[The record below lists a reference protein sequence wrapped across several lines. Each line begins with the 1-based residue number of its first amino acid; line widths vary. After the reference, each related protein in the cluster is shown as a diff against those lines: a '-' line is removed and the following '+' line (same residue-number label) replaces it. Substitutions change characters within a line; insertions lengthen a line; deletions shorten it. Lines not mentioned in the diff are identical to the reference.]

1 MRVTTLGELAV
12 DGRPVKGAR
21 LAAVVRALV
30 EARGRAVSVGALV
43 DTVWDAGPPDD
54 APGAVQ
60 ALISRARRLG
70 LPIAAAAGGYLL
82 PAGAVE
88 IDAVVAKSLLDRG
101 RSALDAGDHERA
113 SEAARAARALF
124 PEVPERSTALLADV
138 AGLAAEAA
146 LAAGVP
152 ADETDLRRL
161 VAHQPPHE
169 PSAVL
174 LVRVLAA
181 QGRDAEALDVVERLR
196 TALADDYGAD
206 LSAAVASV
214 HVALLRGELAPR
226 PEPRTAL
233 PAGWR
238 RAVTPL
244 VGRDGDVT
252 AVRAALASAPLVT
265 VVAAGGAG
273 KTRLAAEI
281 ARRAVTEG
289 RAVHVVELAAL
300 RTDADVLPAV
310 LAAVGAA
317 DHATG
322 KAEWRGLGS
331 RERLRL
337 AVQDLHGLVV
347 LDNCEHVLDGAA
359 GAAAELTAVAEAPE
373 LAVLATSR
381 APLSLPGEVV
391 HRLGTLADGAALDL
405 LDARVRAGGGVPA
418 DPERALELCH
428 RLDNLPLALELA
440 AARLRHMP
448 IDDVLAGLAD
458 RFGLLDAALRGLP
471 DRHASLWALV
481 DWSRELLGG
490 ADREL
495 LERLA
500 VIPAPFTA
508 ALAGAVA
515 GARDVRRGLA
525 TLVEQSLLVLDTG
538 EDGASRYRMLET
550 VREYGEVRLAGAGT
564 RDAAMAG
571 LVRWAAAESAGL
583 AAQFVSPAQLAALR
597 RCSAEQDNLVT
608 ALRWAL
614 EREDDAAAVDVMLPL
629 AQLWT
634 VRGLHAEVVE
644 WTLRVFRADD
654 PPARRRFTL
663 ALADA
668 SAPARVDASAP
679 ARVDASAPER
689 VDVERATWLCL
700 FTGLNAFVRETPRL
714 FALVLRTLRA
724 LSTRRAEIS
733 DRAWTLASMVR
744 RLATPDVDQGSGATA
759 LIADPDPYV
768 RGFGYYFR
776 ATLNENLGALAES
789 VADATNAYRCFEEV
803 GDHWGM
809 GTAAQSIGAR
819 GGPGAHEWLRR
830 SERHMDLLGA
840 SDDLGSI
847 RVMLDARSAFGGD
860 AAAAERLRAVAGSTD
875 SRRHDAGLASLVLA
889 QLAMAHGDPSTARAH
904 MTRVLAVIDSIEVG
918 VPQLRVLYRSA
929 VAVLWLRLE
938 DADRAAELLLLAW
951 DEALSTHDVP
961 ILGAW
966 ALAGAALAGV
976 RSAGL
981 SGELWALGLRVGGN
995 PEHLFP
1001 DGGPAVGAVE
1011 DTWRWHE
1018 RPVTEATDRIRALM
1032 SDLLAVGH

>member
-21 LAAVVRALV
+21 LATVVRALV

-43 DTVWDAGPPDD
+43 DAVWDAGPPDD

-70 LPIAAAAGGYLL
+70 LPIAAAPGGYLL
-82 PAGAVE
+82 PADAVE
-88 IDAVVAKSLLDRG
+88 VDAVVARSLLDRG
-101 RSALDAGDHERA
+101 RKALDAGDHERA
-113 SEAARAARALF
+113 REAARAARALF
-124 PEVPERSTALLADV
+124 PEVPDRSTPLLADV

-152 ADETDLRRL
+152 ADETDLLRL
-161 VAHQPPHE
+161 VADQPPHE

-196 TALADDYGAD
+196 AALADDYGAD
-206 LSAAVASV
+206 PSAAVAAV
-214 HVALLRGELAPR
+214 HLALLRGELAPR
-226 PEPRTAL
+226 AEPRTAL

-238 RAVTPL
+238 RAVTTL

-281 ARRAVTEG
+281 ARLAATEG

-317 DHATG
+317 DLDAG
-322 KAEWRGLGS
+322 RAEWRGLGT

-337 AVQDLHGLVV
+337 AVQELRGLVV

-359 GAAAELTAVAEAPE
+359 GAAAELTALAEAPE

-391 HRLGTLADGAALDL
+391 HRLGTLADDAALDL

-418 DPERALELCH
+418 DPDLALELCH

-508 ALAGAVA
+508 ALASAVV
-515 GARDVRRGLA
+515 GGRDARRGLA
-525 TLVEQSLLVLDTG
+525 TLVEQSLLVLEPG
-538 EDGASRYRMLET
+538 EDGALRYRMLET
-550 VREYGEVRLAGAGT
+550 VREYGEVRLDGAGT
-564 RDAAMAG
+564 RDAAMEG
-571 LVRWAAAESAGL
+571 LVRWAAAESADL
-583 AAQFVSPAQLAALR
+583 AERFRSPAQLAAFR

-614 EREDDAAAVDVMLPL
+614 EHEDDAATVDVMLPL
-629 AQLWT
+629 AHLWT
-634 VRGLHAEVVE
+634 VRGLHAEVVA
-644 WTLRVFRADD
+644 WTLRVFRVGD
-654 PPARRRFTL
+654 PLARRRF
-663 ALADA
+663 ALA
-668 SAPARVDASAP
+668 SVDA
-679 ARVDASAPER
+679 
-689 VDVERATWLCL
+689 ERATWLCL
-700 FTGLNAFVRETPRL
+700 FTGLNAFVRDTTRL
-714 FALVLRTLRA
+714 FALVLRMLRA
-724 LSTRRAEIS
+724 LGTRRAEIS

-744 RLATPDVDQGSGATA
+744 QLATPYLDHGAGATA

-776 ATLNENLGALAES
+776 STVNENLGALAES
-789 VADATNAYRCFEEV
+789 VADATDAYRCFEEV

-840 SDDLGSI
+840 TEDVGSI
-847 RVMLDARSAFGGD
+847 RVMLDARAAFGGD
-860 AAAAERLRAVAGSTD
+860 AAAAERLRAVAGSPD
-875 SRRHDAGLASLVLA
+875 SQEHDAGLASLVLA
-889 QLAMAHGDPSTARAH
+889 QLAMAHDDHVAALAH
-904 MTRVLAVIDSIEVG
+904 MTRVLALVDTMEPG

-929 VAVLWLRLE
+929 VAVLCLGLG
-938 DADRAAELLLLAW
+938 DADRAAALLRLAW
-951 DEALSTHDVP
+951 DEALSTQDVP

-966 ALAGAALAGV
+966 ALAGAALAARG
-976 RSAGL
+976 GL
-981 SGELWALGLRVGGN
+981 GAAGELWTLGLRVGGN

-1001 DGGPAVGAVE
+1001 GGDFPVGAGGAGAASGSVE
-1011 DTWRWHE
+1011 DGWGWRE

-1032 SDLLAVGH
+1032 SDLLAVGG